1 MALTDEDLNN
11 ITRIVDA
18 SANRL
23 EKKLDNK
30 LATAVAG
37 LGTKDEL
44 DIKLAAAVSGL
55 ATKADL
61 DRMESRLTTSMTLLE
76 RDTFIRLDQHEAR
89 ITRLEQARP

>member
-11 ITRIVDA
+11 INRIVDA

-23 EKKLDNK
+23 EKKL
-30 LATAVAG
+30 ATAVAG
-37 LGTKDEL
+37 LATKDEL

-76 RDTFIRLDQHEAR
+76 RDTFSRLDQHEAR

>member
-1 MALTDEDLNN
+1 MALTEEDLNN

-23 EKKLDNK
+23 EKKLD
-30 LATAVAG
+30 
-37 LGTKDEL
+37 D
-44 DIKLAAAVSGL
+44 KLAAAVSGL

-61 DRMESRLTTSMTLLE
+61 DRMESRLTTSMSLLE
-76 RDTFIRLDQHEAR
+76 RDAFSRLDQHEAR